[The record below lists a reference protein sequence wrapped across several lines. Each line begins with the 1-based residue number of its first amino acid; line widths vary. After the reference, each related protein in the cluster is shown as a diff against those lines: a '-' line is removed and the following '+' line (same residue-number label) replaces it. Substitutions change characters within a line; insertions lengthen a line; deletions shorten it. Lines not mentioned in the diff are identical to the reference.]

1 LISGQPGDMALNT
14 RRVNRQRLLD
24 AIRRHGPISRADL
37 AKRTALSPPTV
48 SGLVEEL
55 VTDVGLLREVGIG
68 ASSGGRPPVL
78 LEFNA
83 EYGYLVGVDLG
94 SRMLRVALTDL
105 QGTVIA
111 RREERT
117 NVESCQ
123 ATVEQICSLIRAT
136 IKDAGRDLSKLFAIG
151 IGAPGMTDVNSGR
164 VISATN
170 LVGWTDVPLR
180 DLIQARMAAPVRVDN
195 DANMAALGER

>member
-1 LISGQPGDMALNT
+1 MALNT

-55 VTDVGLLREVGIG
+55 VTAVGLLREVGIG

-117 NVESCQ
+117 NSESC
-123 ATVEQICSLIRAT
+123 
-136 IKDAGRDLSKLFAIG
+136 
-151 IGAPGMTDVNSGR
+151 
-164 VISATN
+164 
-170 LVGWTDVPLR
+170 
-180 DLIQARMAAPVRVDN
+180 
-195 DANMAALGER
+195 